1 MFNPISFSAILF
13 KKYLGTGKHPFK
25 IRIQNLLGK
34 YMFGG
39 GIKLQ
44 NDKGTKLWLNSND
57 WITRIIL
64 LDGGYEKASLRLS
77 EKLMENGGVFI
88 DVGANFGLY
97 TCVLSANRNVQAYSI
112 EPNYM
117 VMPALL
123 KNVAL
128 NGRSNVTILN
138 VALSNEIQFVG
149 FRLQNLSNLG
159 LASFEV
165 TNHSPFSVL
174 SCPLE
179 FIFKSQQ
186 IQTAELIKIDV
197 EGNEFDVLM
206 NFPFNK
212 YQVKNIL
219 IEFNDL
225 SSKSLKELKA
235 FFSLRGFKLLDIS
248 GKELNNLSKEIPENN
263 LWLVNTD
270 LKSLH

>member
-1 MFNPISFSAILF
+1 MFNPVSFSAILF

-25 IRIQNLLGK
+25 IRVQNLLGK
-34 YMFGG
+34 YMFGR
-39 GIKLQ
+39 GIKVQ
-44 NDKGTKLWLNSND
+44 NGKGTKLWLNSND

-64 LDGGYEKASLRLS
+64 LDGGYEKMSLRLS

-97 TCVLSANRNVQAYSI
+97 TCVLSANRNVEAYSI

-159 LASFEV
+159 MASFEV

-186 IQTAELIKIDV
+186 IQTAELVKIDV

-206 NFPFNK
+206 NFPFDK
-212 YQVKNIL
+212 YHVKNIL
-219 IEFNDL
+219 LEFNNL
-225 SSKSLKELKA
+225 SSKSLKELNV
-235 FFSLRGFKLLDIS
+235 FFSLRGFKMRNIN
-248 GKELNNLSKEIPENN
+248 GKGAFTYPYYFFC
-263 LWLVNTD
+263 
-270 LKSLH
+270 